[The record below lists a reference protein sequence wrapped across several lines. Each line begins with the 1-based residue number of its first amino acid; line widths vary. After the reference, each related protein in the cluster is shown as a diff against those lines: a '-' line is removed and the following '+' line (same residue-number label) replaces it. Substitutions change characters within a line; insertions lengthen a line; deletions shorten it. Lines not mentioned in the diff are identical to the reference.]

1 MFLGHFAV
9 ALTAKKAA
17 PKTSLGTLVLG
28 AQFADM
34 LWPVLLLAGI
44 EKVRIAPG
52 LLPASL
58 LDFVSYPVSHS
69 LIAQMGW
76 GAALGAAYFLV
87 RRDRRG
93 AIVLGLLVP
102 SHWILDFLA
111 HRPDLPILPG
121 WREIWSRVVEL
132 GAADNSGRVRDVRG
146 RSGGV
151 PRRHPKN
158 GSSPKPGPVVVP
170 GSAGRDVPCGPVWA
184 AAPQRFGA
192 GLERNRPLGYGAMG
206 GVGRPATAA
215 TPGMTAGRFAEAIA
229 GVW

>member
-111 HRPDLPILPG
+111 HRPDLPIYPG
-121 WREIWSRVVEL
+121 GAKFGLGLWNSVLLTILVEYVMFAAGAAVYL
-132 GAADNSGRVRDVRG
+132 GATRKTDRARNLALWSFLAVLAVMF
-146 RSGGV
+146 
-151 PRRHPKN
+151 PAALF
-158 GSSPKPGPVVVP
+158 GPPPPSV
-170 GSAGRDVPCGPVWA
+170 SALAWS
-184 AAPQRFGA
+184 
-192 GLERNRPLGYGAMG
+192 
-206 GVGRPATAA
+206 
-215 TPGMTAGRFAEAIA
+215 AIA
-229 GVW
+229 LWATVPWAGWADRQRRPRQA